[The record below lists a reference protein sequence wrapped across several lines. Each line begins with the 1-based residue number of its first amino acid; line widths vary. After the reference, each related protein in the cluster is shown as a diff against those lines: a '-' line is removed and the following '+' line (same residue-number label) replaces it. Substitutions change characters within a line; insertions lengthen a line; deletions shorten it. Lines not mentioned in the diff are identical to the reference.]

1 MLSDISLLQGGVM
14 KSYVHLNH
22 FLERASVTVRFYFK
36 TNRSKL
42 KKHRKG
48 MALNWNLRTGKSYA
62 LFSGERKSNQE
73 LLF

>member
-14 KSYVHLNH
+14 KSHVHLNH

-42 KKHRKG
+42 KKTQERDGIELESQNMDK
-48 MALNWNLRTGKSYA
+48 LCCFCLE
-62 LFSGERKSNQE
+62 GENPTINY
-73 LLF
+73 